1 VSLTRP
7 SSGILFLLPTNAKKS
22 DLQKWNVG
30 GWTSL
35 SPSLR
40 HVRQA
45 FLSIEVEPDCTAD
58 PDIPGGTMGIYF
70 GTEKEDASESTT
82 LTNVMNQADEVRRS
96 GKVPVP
102 DED

>member
-1 VSLTRP
+1 
-7 SSGILFLLPTNAKKS
+7 
-22 DLQKWNVG
+22 
-30 GWTSL
+30 
-35 SPSLR
+35 
-40 HVRQA
+40 
-45 FLSIEVEPDCTAD
+45 
-58 PDIPGGTMGIYF
+58 MGIYF